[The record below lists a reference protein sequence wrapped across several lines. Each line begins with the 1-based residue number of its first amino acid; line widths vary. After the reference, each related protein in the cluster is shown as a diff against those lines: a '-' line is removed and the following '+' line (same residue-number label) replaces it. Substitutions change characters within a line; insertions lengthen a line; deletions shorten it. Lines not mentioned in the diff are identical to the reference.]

1 MHRPR
6 ARGEVGWGEIER
18 RRARQGAVAV
28 SLEYAVAA
36 IVFLLLATAI
46 VSESVGV
53 SLYGKIRLYS

>member
-1 MHRPR
+1 
-6 ARGEVGWGEIER
+6 VGWGEIER